1 MALRMAY
8 TSTDAMSEELADLER
23 FEKDF
28 VWRVRSTDAMSG
40 CIRAHRLDGYG

>member
-1 MALRMAY
+1 
-8 TSTDAMSEELADLER
+8 MSEELADLER

-40 CIRAHRLDGYG
+40 CIRAHRLDGYVRDGPSGNQ